1 MHGLRRYGSTL
12 RSTAEITSQKGQGRW
27 PDAIST
33 ALGKNEPPEGLDFW
47 QESVVGA
54 MMLIANATGLELVT
68 RNRKEEK
75 GDDYVN
81 VQILQRPG

>member
-1 MHGLRRYGSTL
+1 
-12 RSTAEITSQKGQGRW
+12 
-27 PDAIST
+27 
-33 ALGKNEPPEGLDFW
+33 
-47 QESVVGA
+47 